1 VEDHVEQL
9 KGRGVE
15 ERVIVLRVSE
25 RTRRG
30 DARGAGKPTEIAIE
44 AESVDRDEWSD
55 LLADQDVEAT
65 SLEMP
70 TSLIEPH
77 ATDESSAE
85 PGNSWGIDAVQASQ
99 STYTGEEVIVAV
111 LDTGID
117 GDHPAFSG
125 VTVVPND
132 FTGTGPG
139 DRRGHGTHCA
149 GTIVGR
155 DVDGV
160 RIGIARG
167 VTRLLDG
174 KVLPDK
180 GYGTS
185 KMLFE
190 GIQWAAQEGANIIA
204 MSLGFDFPGMVAEGV
219 SRGIEPDLATS
230 RALEAYRGNLR
241 MFDALMQ
248 LMQRTPAYRFDGVIV
263 AAAGNESK
271 RDVRTDYVIGASLPA
286 AAEGVISVGAIG
298 RDGDGF
304 AVGAFSN
311 GRPTISAPGIGI
323 TSAKLGGGLAQKT
336 GTSMACPH
344 VAGVAALWFE
354 RARTGGAPTDPEL
367 VRGVLLGNA
376 RTDVFH
382 PRFNRVDH
390 GVGLAT
396 APR

>member
-1 VEDHVEQL
+1 M
-9 KGRGVE
+9 E

-30 DARGAGKPTEIAIE
+30 DRRGEPTEIAIE
-44 AESVDRDEWSD
+44 AESVDRDGWSD
-55 LLADQDVEAT
+55 LLADQNVEAT

-70 TSLIEPH
+70 TSLIAPH
-77 ATDESSAE
+77 AADESSADI
-85 PGNSWGIDAVQASQ
+85 GTSWGIDAVQASQ

-125 VTVVPND
+125 VNVVPND
-132 FTGTGPG
+132 FTDTGPG
-139 DRRGHGTHCA
+139 DRCGHGTHCA

-174 KVLPDK
+174 KVLSDK
-180 GYGTS
+180 GHGTS

-204 MSLGFDFPGMVAEGV
+204 MSLGFNFPGIVAEGV
-219 SRGIEPDLATS
+219 SQGMEPDLATS

-248 LMQRTPAYRFDGVIV
+248 LMQRTPAYRFDGVII

-354 RARTGGAPTDPEL
+354 RARTGGAPADPEL
-367 VRGVLLGNA
+367 IRGVLLGNA

-382 PRFNRVDH
+382 PAFNRVDH
-390 GVGLAT
+390 GVGLVT
-396 APR
+396 APG